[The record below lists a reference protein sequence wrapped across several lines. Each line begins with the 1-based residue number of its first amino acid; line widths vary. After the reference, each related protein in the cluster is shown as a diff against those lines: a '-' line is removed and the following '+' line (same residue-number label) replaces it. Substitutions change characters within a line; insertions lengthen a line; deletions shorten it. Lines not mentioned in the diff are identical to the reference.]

1 MTIYVYLKL
10 KFNKEFKKKII
21 MNEFLITI
29 VFIIVLVFSV
39 YSYATYL
46 TKSGKAEDADGNF
59 IPDAWEEKFGWFFSS
74 KGIIMLILGIIL
86 GYVLGIIF
94 PYM

>member
-1 MTIYVYLKL
+1 MYILNL
-10 KFNKEFKKKII
+10 NLIRNSKKII

-74 KGIIMLILGIIL
+74 KGIIMLILGIVL
-86 GYVLGIIF
+86 GYVLGILF
-94 PYM
+94 PYI

>member
-86 GYVLGIIF
+86 GYVLGISF

>member
-86 GYVLGIIF
+86 GYVLGITF

>member
-1 MTIYVYLKL
+1 MYILNL
-10 KFNKEFKKKII
+10 NLIRNSKKII

-74 KGIIMLILGIIL
+74 KGIIMLVLGIIL
-86 GYVLGIIF
+86 GYVLGILF
-94 PYM
+94 PYI

>member
-1 MTIYVYLKL
+1 MHILNLYLIRNSQKI
-10 KFNKEFKKKII
+10 II

-46 TKSGKAEDADGNF
+46 TKSGKAEDAHGNF

-74 KGIIMLILGIIL
+74 KGIIMLVLGIIL
-86 GYVLGIIF
+86 GYVLGILF
-94 PYM
+94 PYI

>member
-1 MTIYVYLKL
+1 MHILNLYLMWNSQKI
-10 KFNKEFKKKII
+10 II

-86 GYVLGIIF
+86 GYVLGILF
-94 PYM
+94 PYIK